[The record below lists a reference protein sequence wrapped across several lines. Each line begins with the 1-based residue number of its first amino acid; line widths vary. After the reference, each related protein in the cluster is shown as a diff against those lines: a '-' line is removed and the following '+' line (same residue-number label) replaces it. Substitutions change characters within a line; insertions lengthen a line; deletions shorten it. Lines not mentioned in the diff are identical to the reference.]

1 MRLSAAVA
9 DDRVIMWRSLLG
21 CVLTVI
27 GPLASAQVFE
37 CTNAAG
43 VKQYAQFCPPGT
55 VQQRQLTKGADS
67 GRDTGTAKPG
77 AAPKSIPFQD
87 AEFRQRTAERLEAEK
102 KAEQEQARAEEAER
116 NCIEARTGLQAL
128 QDGQR
133 LQRFDPAT
141 GERLNYTEEERAE
154 AVESQ
159 RKAIA
164 QWCK

>member
-1 MRLSAAVA
+1 MRLSAAGA
-9 DDRVIMWRSLLG
+9 DKKATMWRFLLG
-21 CVLTVI
+21 CVLAI
-27 GPLASAQVFE
+27 ISPFASAQAFE

-43 VKQYAQFCPPGT
+43 VKEYAQFCPPGT
-55 VQQRQLTKGADS
+55 VQQRQVTKGADS
-67 GRDTGTAKPG
+67 GGDSGTAKPG
-77 AAPKSIPFQD
+77 AAPKSIPFKD
-87 AEFRQRTAERLEAEK
+87 AEFRQRAAERQEAEK
-102 KAEQEQARAEEAER
+102 KAEQEQVRAEEAER
-116 NCIEARTGLQAL
+116 NCTEARTGLQAV

-154 AVESQ
+154 AAESQ

>member
-1 MRLSAAVA
+1 MWRLLMTCILAVA
-9 DDRVIMWRSLLG
+9 A
-21 CVLTVI
+21 
-27 GPLASAQVFE
+27 PLVSAQVFE

-55 VQQRQLTKGADS
+55 VQQRQVTKGAES
-67 GRDTGTAKPG
+67 GSDTGTPTPG
-77 AAPKSIPFQD
+77 AAPKSVPFQD
-87 AEFRQRTAERLEAEK
+87 AEYRQRLLERQEAEK
-102 KAEQEQARAEEAER
+102 KAEQERARAEEFER
-116 NCIEARTGLQAL
+116 NCIEARTGLQAV

-141 GERLNYTEEERAE
+141 GERLNYTDEERAE
-154 AVESQ
+154 AAERQ